1 MENLKM
7 HSPDLTQG
15 NIDRLAE
22 LFPNCVTESRDEK
35 GSLKRAIDFD
45 LLRQELANHIVEGP
59 QERYRLDWPGKR
71 EALLT
76 ANAPIAKT
84 LRPCREESVDFDTTK
99 NLFIE
104 GDNLDALKL
113 LQENYLGKVKMI
125 YIDPPYNT
133 GNDFIYEDNFAENT
147 EEFLKR
153 SNQKDEKGNRL
164 IANTESNGRFH
175 SDWLSMMY
183 PRLKLARNLLV
194 GNGLIFVSSDEN
206 EAFNLKKML
215 DEIFGSENCI
225 NDIVWKN
232 RYNAAK
238 EKHLAIIHEYIFVYA
253 KSKEKIGSIY
263 VPPTEHYIS
272 RYFKYKDAKYSIRGP
287 YRLQPLEAGKSMD
300 WRPNL
305 VFEIPAPD
313 GQKVLPKRQ
322 WKWREERV
330 REALING
337 ELEFVK
343 SNDGWGVSTK
353 QYLKDNK
360 GQYYGV
366 KPFTLIDDIF
376 TQVGTKEIADSFG
389 SVSFFPFPKPTPLLI
404 HLMNI
409 AGTKDNDIVFDF
421 FSGSATT
428 AHAVMQLNAEDGGK
442 RRYIMVQL
450 PEPCDEKS
458 EAFKAGYKTIAEI
471 GKERIR
477 RAGKKIREENPI
489 TTTDL
494 DIGFRVLKV
503 DSSNMADIY
512 YTPDAVSQDRLLF
525 MSQNIKEN
533 RTPEDLL
540 FQVLLDWGVDLS
552 LPVTKVK
559 IMNKDVFFVD
569 GNALAACF
577 DQDDGITE
585 EFVKE
590 IAKREPLRA
599 VFRDAGFKDDS
610 VKINVEQIFKSLSPH
625 TEVKTI

>member
-133 GNDFIYEDNFAENT
+133 GNDFIYEDDFAENS
-147 EEFLKR
+147 EDFLKR
-153 SNQKDEKGNRL
+153 SNQKDEEGNRL
-164 IANTESNGRFH
+164 VANTESNGRFH

-183 PRLKLARNLLV
+183 PRLKLARNLLRDDGV
-194 GNGLIFVSSDEN
+194 MFISIDDNEVHNLRKICDEV
-206 EAFNLKKML
+206 
-215 DEIFGSENCI
+215 FGSERLLGI
-225 NDIVWKN
+225 FQWRRRQTADN
-232 RYNAAK
+232 RNYSRVSPD
-238 EKHLAIIHEYIFVYA
+238 HEYVMAYSKNIVA
-253 KSKEKIGSIY
+253 KLRGEDIDKDKYKNPDNDSRGPWASIDLSGLATAAQRPNLHFDIIDPDTGISYPPNPNRGWSKNKEKIESM
-263 VPPTEHYIS
+263 
-272 RYFKYKDAKYSIRGP
+272 IREGRILFP
-287 YRLQPLEAGKSMD
+287 ANGNG
-300 WRPNL
+300 RP
-305 VFEIPAPD
+305 
-313 GQKVLPKRQ
+313 
-322 WKWREERV
+322 REKK
-330 REALING
+330 
-337 ELEFVK
+337 F
-343 SNDGWGVSTK
+343 
-353 QYLKDNK
+353 LKDLTSSVTGFSTCLDSKLVN
-360 GQYYGV
+360 
-366 KPFTLIDDIF
+366 FNTN
-376 TQVGTKEIADSFG
+376 GTREVADLFG
-389 SVSFFPFPKPTPLLI
+389 GKYFDFPKPLNLLKTLI
-404 HLMNI
+404 YQ
-409 AGTKDNDIVFDF
+409 ATAFDDIILDF
-421 FSGSATT
+421 FAGSATT
-428 AHAVMQLNAEDGGK
+428 AHAVMQLNAEDGGN
-442 RRYIMVQL
+442 RRFIMVQL

-458 EAFKAGYKTIAEI
+458 EAFKAGYNTLAEI

-512 YTPDAVSQDRLLF
+512 YTPDAVNQDRLLW
-525 MSQNIKEN
+525 MSENIKED

-559 IMNKDVFFVD
+559 IMNNDVFFVD

-577 DQDDGITE
+577 DQDGGITE